1 MSRSNQNSRG
11 LPTHTKSNGERFSS
25 RDYIQDTIKAKFPL
39 TLSVNSLATR
49 VLFSTT
55 TCNNQP
61 RANGIEYLQGKSLY
75 KADARYSDSNKGTL
89 KTAFAR
95 KEVIISGGT
104 FNTPQLL
111 MLSGIGPKE
120 QLEQFKIPVLVDA
133 QGVGK

>member
-1 MSRSNQNSRG
+1 M
-11 LPTHTKSNGERFSS
+11 
-25 RDYIQDTIKAKFPL
+25 
-39 TLSVNSLATR
+39 
-49 VLFSTT
+49 
-55 TCNNQP
+55 
-61 RANGIEYLQGKSLY
+61 Y